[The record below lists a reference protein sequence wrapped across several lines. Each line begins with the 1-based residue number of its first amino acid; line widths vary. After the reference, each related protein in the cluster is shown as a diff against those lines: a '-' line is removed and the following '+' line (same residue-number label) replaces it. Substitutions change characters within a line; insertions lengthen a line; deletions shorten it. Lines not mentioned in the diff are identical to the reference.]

1 MAQKKVFLAGADVVG
16 GVTGYA
22 LAMTG
27 DDAEETGKA
36 TSDIAEELGIT
47 ETAKENNETEKD
59 YIGEFFQSAKQLLK
73 DRKDPANMAV
83 VSSVETDKE
92 KVENER
98 ELIGVE
104 FNEDDIKKMD
114 ARDLETAKNNG
125 L

>member
-1 MAQKKVFLAGADVVG
+1 MAEKKVFLAGADVVG

-22 LAMTG
+22 LAKTG
-27 DDAEETGKA
+27 DEEIGKA

-47 ETAKENNETEKD
+47 ETAKENAEEEKD
-59 YIGEFFQSAKQLLK
+59 YIGEFFQSSKQLLK
-73 DRKDPANMAV
+73 DRKDTANMAV

-114 ARDLETAKNNG
+114 ARDLETAKNYC

>member
-1 MAQKKVFLAGADVVG
+1 MAEKKVFLAGADVVG

-22 LAMTG
+22 LAKTG
-27 DDAEETGKA
+27 DEEIGKA

-73 DRKDPANMAV
+73 DRKDPVNMAV

-114 ARDLETAKNNG
+114 ARDLETAKNYC

>member
-1 MAQKKVFLAGADVVG
+1 MAEKKVFLAGADVVG

-22 LAMTG
+22 LAKAG
-27 DDAEETGKA
+27 DEEIGKA

-114 ARDLETAKNNG
+114 ARDLETVKNDG

>member
-1 MAQKKVFLAGADVVG
+1 MAEKKVFLAGADVVG

-22 LAMTG
+22 LAKTG
-27 DDAEETGKA
+27 DEEIGKA

-114 ARDLETAKNNG
+114 ARDLETAKNYC